1 MIAGSQIQSLVDLF
15 EKRRVF
21 LYHACQL
28 IDFESYLSLGGIPSR
43 ALLETN
49 GLPFTPFE
57 TDTIDR
63 ANNVWDKVFINLSD
77 FGRFFAQGAK
87 NVPNPYGP
95 VLFKIRPSA
104 LLQASDVAVCLW
116 SAGATGFNR
125 EREALNTLEEIENLF
140 LHPNNVGA
148 PQSTYVKYRD
158 QLAVDFGKQKAQAP
172 EISCT
177 VSNSLLSIEH
187 VNFVSVDPYI
197 INNRKLLDWVDEIK
211 RRNLVQFSTRERN
224 YFRERSR
231 KDFYNQIAEQIGE
244 KIPSLYAL
252 TQDSTCSPP
261 LREWAEQ
268 ISHIEWQFQRYAKY
282 LRDGTL
288 KPLKAGV
295 VLSEQQVN
303 R

>member
-1 MIAGSQIQSLVDLF
+1 MITGNNIQSLVDLF
-15 EKRRVF
+15 AERQVF

-28 IDFESYLSLGGIPSR
+28 IDFQSYLRLGGIPSR

-49 GLPFTPFE
+49 RLPFTPFE

-63 ANNVWDKVFINLSD
+63 ENNVWDKVFVNLSD

-95 VLFKIRPSA
+95 VLFKISPSA

-116 SAGATGFNR
+116 SAGARGFNR
-125 EREALNTLEEIENLF
+125 EHEALNTLEEIDNLF
-140 LHPNNVGA
+140 SHPSNVGP

-158 QLAVDFGKQKAQAP
+158 QLVKEFGRQKAQAP

-177 VSNSLLSIEH
+177 VPNSVLSIQY
-187 VNFVSVDPYI
+187 VNFVGVDPYI
-197 INNRKLLDWVDEIK
+197 INNRKLLDWVNEIK
-211 RRNLVQFSTRERN
+211 QRESVQFSV
-224 YFRERSR
+224 RERSHFPDR
-231 KDFYNQIAEQIGE
+231 SRNGFYNQIADRIGE
-244 KIPSLYAL
+244 KIPSLHTLA
-252 TQDSTCSPP
+252 QDSTCSST

-268 ISHIEWQFQRYAKY
+268 ILDLEWQFKRYTTY

-288 KPLKAGV
+288 KLMRTAPMP
-295 VLSEQQVN
+295 SEH
-303 R
+303 

>member
-1 MIAGSQIQSLVDLF
+1 MITGSSIQSLVDLF
-15 EKRRVF
+15 EKRRVS

-28 IDFESYLSLGGIPSR
+28 IDFASYLSLGGIPSR

-49 GLPFTPFE
+49 ELPFTPFE

-63 ANNVWDKVFINLSD
+63 VNNVWDKVFINLSD
-77 FGRFFAQGAK
+77 FGYFFAQAGK

-104 LLQASDVAVCLW
+104 LSEVSDVAVCLR
-116 SAGATGFNR
+116 SAGARGFNR

-140 LHPNNVGA
+140 SYPSHVGV
-148 PQSTYVKYRD
+148 PQSTYVKYSD
-158 QLAVDFGKQKAQAP
+158 QLAADFGKQKAQAP

-177 VSNSLLSIEH
+177 VSNGLLPIEH
-187 VNFVSVDPYI
+187 VNFVGVDPYI

-211 RRNLVQFSTRERN
+211 RIKLVQLSTRERSH
-224 YFRERSR
+224 FRERSR
-231 KDFYNQIAEQIGE
+231 KDLYNQIAERIGE
-244 KIPSLYAL
+244 NIPSLCAL
-252 TQDSTCSPP
+252 AQDSTCSPS
-261 LREWAEQ
+261 LQEWAEQ
-268 ISHIEWQFQRYAKY
+268 ISPIEWQFQRYAKY

-288 KPLKAGV
+288 KPLKAGG